1 MCELKDL
8 NENKITRKEDR
19 RWTFLANEDEDASNA
34 VRTQNQFRTSPR
46 KLEVP
51 GIEPGA
57 SCMLSTRS
65 TTELHPLPES
75 LSVRVLQ
82 EIAHYI
88 LWASSQLVFVVLVVV
103 CVAAGFTTS
112 LRQRKSG
119 NCEGY

>member
-1 MCELKDL
+1 MKARVGWHQGPWSRNGVILKGIHWTTLKKGKKKKEAKERD
-8 NENKITRKEDR
+8 KITQME
-19 RWTFLANEDEDASNA
+19 E
-34 VRTQNQFRTSPR
+34 
-46 KLEVP
+46 P
-51 GIEPGA
+51 GVEPGA
-57 SCMLSTRS
+57 SYMRSTRS
-65 TTELHPLPES
+65 TTELHPLPDS